1 MYPLRPFVL
10 LRFSYLLLLFAAPC
24 VVAEPQQTDLF
35 YQGMNGVPVYRIPAM
50 VVTKQGVVVAVCDAR
65 ADRGQDLPNDIDLVM
80 RRSLDSGETW
90 SDVSVISDF
99 GALGGGDPSL
109 LVDRNTGRLW
119 CFFVFGPEGVGV
131 KTSQPG
137 IDGKTFQLMLIHSD
151 DEGATWSKPRN
162 INAEVKDPA
171 WDAVWTSPGR
181 GYQDREGRLYFPL
194 SRKSGD
200 TFYSHFIF
208 SDDGG
213 LSWHMGGPAG
223 EYTDEWMLVERRNGD
238 LLGNLRN
245 NREEQHR
252 FVATSKDRGA
262 TWSAAPYDEKLVEPV
277 CQASLLW
284 YNDEAKE
291 QLLFSNP
298 SSTKRERMTIQLS
311 RDEGVT
317 WPVSRVLHE
326 GPAAYSCLA
335 ILPDGQIGILYERG
349 DETPYQKVTF
359 AKFPLSWL
367 TDSK

>member
-1 MYPLRPFVL
+1 MYRPRPLMILSVVGIAL
-10 LRFSYLLLLFAAPC
+10 LCTASRVAAE
-24 VVAEPQQTDLF
+24 VQQTDLF
-35 YQGMNGVPVYRIPAM
+35 YQGMNDVPVYRIPALA
-50 VVTKQGVVVAVCDAR
+50 VTKSGVVVAVCDAR

-80 RRSLDSGETW
+80 RRSFDSGETW
-90 SDVSVISDF
+90 SDVQVISDF
-99 GALGGGDPSL
+99 GAQGGGDPSL

-119 CFFVFGPEGVGV
+119 CFFVYAPDGVGV

-137 IDGKTFQLMLIHSD
+137 VDGDTFQLMLIHSD
-151 DEGATWSKPRN
+151 DDGVTWSEPRN
-162 INAEVKDPA
+162 INADVKDPA
-171 WDAVWTSPGR
+171 WEAAWTSPGR

-200 TFYSHFIF
+200 ALYSHFIF

-213 LSWHMGGPAG
+213 KTWHMGGPAG
-223 EYTDEWMLVERRNGD
+223 EYTEEWMLVQRKNGD
-238 LLGNLRN
+238 LLANMRN
-245 NREEQHR
+245 NRQENHR
-252 FVATSKDRGA
+252 YVAVSKDRGK
-262 TWSAAPYDEKLVEPV
+262 TWDAAQPHKGLIEPI

-284 YNDEAKE
+284 YNDESKE

-298 SSTKRERMTIQLS
+298 ASTKRERLTIRLS

-359 AKFPLSWL
+359 ARFPLSWL
-367 TDSK
+367 TEHE